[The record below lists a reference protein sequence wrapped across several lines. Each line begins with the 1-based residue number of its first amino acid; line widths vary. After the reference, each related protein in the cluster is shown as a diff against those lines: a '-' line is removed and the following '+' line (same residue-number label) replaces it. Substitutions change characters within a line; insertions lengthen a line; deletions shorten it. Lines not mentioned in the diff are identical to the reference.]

1 MYVYDYQWVCV
12 CVRVQVINTVYL
24 VFSDGNVDDV
34 PLWFFFSFFDSM
46 DPAQYLWLFRK
57 LC

>member
-12 CVRVQVINTVYL
+12 CVCVQVINTVYL

-34 PLWFFFSFFDSM
+34 PL
-46 DPAQYLWLFRK
+46 
-57 LC
+57 

>member
-1 MYVYDYQWVCV
+1 MYMTIGVCV

-34 PLWFFFSFFDSM
+34 PL
-46 DPAQYLWLFRK
+46 
-57 LC
+57 